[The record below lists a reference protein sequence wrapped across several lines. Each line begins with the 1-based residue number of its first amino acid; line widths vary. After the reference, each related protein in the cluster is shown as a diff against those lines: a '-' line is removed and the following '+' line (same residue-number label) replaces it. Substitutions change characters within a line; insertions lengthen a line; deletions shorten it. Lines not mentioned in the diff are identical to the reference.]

1 MTQISYRV
9 LTDQHSQYL
18 DTLEETKKTIEKCKL
33 DGESNIKIYRILA
46 VEISTE
52 EIELDEKLLALDN

>member
-18 DTLEETKKTIEKCKL
+18 DTLEETKKAIEKCKP
-33 DGESNIKIYRILA
+33 DGDTNIKIFKIIA
-46 VEISTE
+46 VEIGTD

>member
-9 LTDQHSQYL
+9 LTDQHSHYL
-18 DTLEETKKTIEKCKL
+18 DTLKETKQVIEKCKL
-33 DGESNIKIYRILA
+33 DGDSNIKIFRIIA
-46 VEISTE
+46 VEIDAE